1 MNHTDEQHR
10 QKRTHLKVRTGCAT
24 CKTRRVKCDEAHP
37 VCVRCRNAK
46 RECVYAVPKTWLFE
60 PKKELIGLPSQLS
73 LTYGNLQE
81 KRAFQ
86 FFVEKTAPQFSGNH
100 DLAQK
105 FWNNF
110 VVTTAIEDPLI
121 FRLAV
126 AMGACHEA
134 AVLGSQQSSK
144 LAATSHAVVIST
156 MARQLTTMRVDL
168 SLLCCALLMGYANL
182 CEEVPATAAI
192 HFSLGLKILREET
205 IPGRRG
211 LSDAIGAYINPMFA
225 ELELATA
232 LFRVPTCDVEMI
244 VSERYGY
251 PSMPKMPLAFTNLY
265 EAKQTLADI
274 HRWMLYAT
282 IMSRS
287 SCTGHQSKMEQVDRL
302 LLQWRQGV
310 VAYAASA
317 ISRDLLS
324 YHKARKMLFQY
335 KLFVMCSGAAKNQVF
350 KDACRV
356 QMVSVD
362 FTQPDLTSV
371 LCTLNNSLMGDHW
384 TPLSVRNE
392 REKDDLDIWPKG
404 EPAGDDGG
412 SQVIRI
418 TLGSYTDV

>member
-1 MNHTDEQHR
+1 MNAADEQHR
-10 QKRTHLKVRTGCAT
+10 QKRSHLKVRTGCAT

-37 VCVRCRNAK
+37 ICVRCRTAK

-60 PKKELIGLPSQLS
+60 PKKEPLGLPSQPT
-73 LTYGNLQE
+73 LTYGNSQE

-105 FWNNF
+105 FWNNY
-110 VVTTAIEDPLI
+110 VVTMAIDEPLI

-126 AMGACHEA
+126 ALGARHEA
-134 AVLGSQQSSK
+134 TVLGSKQSAD
-144 LAATSHAVVIST
+144 LATTSHTIVLST
-156 MARQLTTMRVDL
+156 LARQLTTMRVDL
-168 SLLCCALLMGYANL
+168 SLLCCGLLMGYANL

-205 IPGRRG
+205 IQGPRR
-211 LSDAIGAYINPMFA
+211 LSDAIGAYIHPMFA

-232 LFRVPTCDVEMI
+232 LFRVPSYDVEMI
-244 VSERYGY
+244 ISETHGY
-251 PSMPKMPLAFTNLY
+251 PSMPKLPICFENLY
-265 EAKQTLADI
+265 EAKEALATI
-274 HRWMLYAT
+274 HRWMLYVTILYRTSAT
-282 IMSRS
+282 E
-287 SCTGHQSKMEQVDRL
+287 HQLEMDQVDRL

-317 ISRDLLS
+317 LGKDLLS

-335 KLFVMCSGAAKNQVF
+335 KLYVMCSGAAKNQVF

-362 FTQPDLTSV
+362 FTQPHLTSV
-371 LCTLNNSLMGDHW
+371 LCTFTASSADDSW
-384 TPLSVRNE
+384 TPLGVRNE

-404 EPAGDDGG
+404 EPVGNSGGDHI
-412 SQVIRI
+412 IRI
-418 TLGSYTDV
+418 TLGSCDNA